1 MIIQQIAK
9 QQNAE
14 LADVHLLCMQAKDLL
29 CCAVGRDWRWKMDD
43 PLTIVSGA
51 IDNHVKMINEY
62 KGVPG
67 VQPARL
73 QEGFQV
79 GPFTLLLA
87 DWEAVVEMA

>member
-1 MIIQQIAK
+1 
-9 QQNAE
+9 
-14 LADVHLLCMQAKDLL
+14 
-29 CCAVGRDWRWKMDD
+29 MDD

-51 IDNHVKMINEY
+51 VDNHVKMINEY

-79 GPFTLLLA
+79 IPNWPYPPLRHHWFTLIYHCLTGSSACFTTSLSLVQP
-87 DWEAVVEMA
+87 DSPLIHH

>member
-1 MIIQQIAK
+1 
-9 QQNAE
+9 
-14 LADVHLLCMQAKDLL
+14 MQPKDLL
-29 CCAVGRDWRWKMDD
+29 CGSVGRDWRWKMDD

-79 GPFTLLLA
+79 GHLTLLLA
-87 DWEAVVEMA
+87 DWNALAEMTQMN